1 MFGHI
6 TKKQAV
12 SADLGPISKELI
24 KIENGIEELKKKEC
38 NSGDLTL
45 DPDIVDKIE
54 VIHKSVKPYA
64 DNPGVWDKLG
74 LTLNVCGEYHYR
86 IDYDECMMNSS
97 SELPDIYNRC
107 KRIEN
112 KLLKNSLNDNNL
124 IEKLSDT
131 NYVYI
136 NQKLLSERKFLYIDY
151 YVYNRY
157 VLVKILNPYRLR
169 KPGSEDVISFEFI
182 TTDYDNMHKLY
193 NSMNKMDC
201 SYNITSSED
210 RKEPFTIDL
219 MTQSCTTGKL
229 QTIMLKASVG
239 QAEIIYGIVAV
250 DTDFDWNCYIL
261 EQQFILP
268 FKKI

>member
-38 NSGDLTL
+38 NSGDLT
-45 DPDIVDKIE
+45 PITNKIQGVEEIVNNNNKLVTKVWNSVAGEANNIF
-54 VIHKSVKPYA
+54 VTLWGLYNKSVGDA
-64 DNPGVWDKLG
+64 NSTFMTAHNIEHI
-74 LTLNVCGEYHYR
+74 LT
-86 IDYDECMMNSS
+86 
-97 SELPDIYNRC
+97 
-107 KRIEN
+107 
-112 KLLKNSLNDNNL
+112 NSLNDNNL

-169 KPGSEDVISFEFI
+169 KPGSQDVTWFEFI
-182 TTDYDNMHKLY
+182 TTDVDNMHKLY

-201 SYNITSSED
+201 SYEITSSED